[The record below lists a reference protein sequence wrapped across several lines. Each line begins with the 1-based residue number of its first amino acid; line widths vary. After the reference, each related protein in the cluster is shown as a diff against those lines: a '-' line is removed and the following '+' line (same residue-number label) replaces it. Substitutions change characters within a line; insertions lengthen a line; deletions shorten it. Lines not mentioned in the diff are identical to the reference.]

1 MIVTVATWSAWTV
14 TTTLPG
20 PGGDPP
26 TLVARTVYTP
36 GFTANVNR
44 PAASVSI
51 VDIVA
56 PARSTR
62 ATWLRTGTVGQPV
75 SGSTAQRLVTV
86 VPVIA
91 VRPVAGRGAGV
102 TVAVAV
108 PPDGAET
115 VGDAAVVTVAAPA
128 RSTLRAAQPAIA
140 SATLTPNNTSA
151 ERTR

>member
-20 PGGDPP
+20 PGSDPLR
-26 TLVARTVYTP
+26 LVARTVYTP

-51 VDIVA
+51 VDVVT

-86 VPVIA
+86 VPVMA
-91 VRPVAGRGAGV
+91 ARPVAAGAGGV
-102 TVAVAV
+102 TIAVAV
-108 PPDGAET
+108 LPEDAET
-115 VGDAAVVTVAAPA
+115 VGDAAVVTVAA
-128 RSTLRAAQPAIA
+128 AAP
-140 SATLTPNNTSA
+140 SP
-151 ERTR
+151 